1 MFYGLLT
8 MVLAGSV
15 SFTEMKSSKAVDVL
29 TVSSS
34 VNSGENAIA
43 TESAEKRE
51 EGYEA
56 QESAAEVSP

>member
-1 MFYGLLT
+1 MLYGLLT

-15 SFTEMKSSKAVDVL
+15 AFTEMKSSKAVDVL

-34 VNSGENAIA
+34 TGSGETVG

-56 QESAAEVSP
+56 QEAAAEVTP